1 MVKESTIKHNKELVK
16 AAMKENKISN
26 KLSKAERNK
35 LILNEI
41 QSSEPEEK
49 EENEEKPIK
58 KTASRSFKCPDCGWE
73 VILNGTVASDK
84 SITKC
89 SKCSRE

>member
-1 MVKESTIKHNKELVK
+1 MKESTKKRNTKLVQDAIKNSDSIKG
-16 AAMKENKISN
+16 
-26 KLSKAERNK
+26 LSKAERNK
-35 LILNEI
+35 IILNDI